1 MFYNKMRA
9 YGFHV
14 TTRMHF
20 IQFVSCFVL
29 LSLSVWNNLLV
40 TSRARS
46 IRLCTQRDDER
57 AWTGENKLLYNV
69 RSTSIEGYCLLML
82 ICYTIPYIAWH
93 AA

>member
-1 MFYNKMRA
+1 MRA

-57 AWTGENKLLYNV
+57 A
-69 RSTSIEGYCLLML
+69 
-82 ICYTIPYIAWH
+82 
-93 AA
+93 